1 MTDPRDDGVIAA
13 LNGLIATELV
23 AVNQYFVHAKLCEHW
38 GYEKLAA
45 RLREVS
51 IEEMRDIEA
60 YMDRVLLLGGLPN
73 LQRLDAFQVG
83 EDVPEALDLAIAL
96 EARAVEQLRA
106 AVAEC
111 ERAGDLG
118 TAELLRPKVA
128 DEEAQLDWLRTQR
141 GLVERLGEAL
151 YLATQVTQV
160 SG

>member
-1 MTDPRDDGVIAA
+1 MSEAVVSA

-45 RLREVS
+45 RFREVS
-51 IEEMRDIEA
+51 IEEMRDVEA

-83 EDVPEALDLAIAL
+83 ENVPEALHLAIAM
-96 EARAVEQLRA
+96 EEGAVQQVKD
-106 AVAEC
+106 AVTIC
-111 ERAGDLG
+111 EDAGDLG

-141 GLVERLGEAL
+141 GLVDQIGEAL
-151 YLATQVTQV
+151 YLASQVNI
-160 SG
+160 

>member
-1 MTDPRDDGVIAA
+1 MSDGVVNA

-45 RLREVS
+45 RFREVS

-83 EDVPEALDLAIAL
+83 ENVPEALDLAIAL
-96 EARAVEQLRA
+96 EERAVQQVKD
-106 AVAEC
+106 AVALSESVD
-111 ERAGDLG
+111 DLG

-141 GLVERLGEAL
+141 GLVERIGEAL
-151 YLATQVTQV
+151 YLASQV
-160 SG
+160 SI